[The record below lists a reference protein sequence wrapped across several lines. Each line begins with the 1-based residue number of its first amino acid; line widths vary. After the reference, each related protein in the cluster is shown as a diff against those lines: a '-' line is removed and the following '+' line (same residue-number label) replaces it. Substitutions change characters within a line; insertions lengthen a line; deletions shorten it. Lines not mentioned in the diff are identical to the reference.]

1 MSMGETNGPLAPATF
16 LILFAL
22 ASGEKHGYA
31 IMREA
36 RALSEG
42 GVEIGPAT
50 LYTTIRRL
58 LDLGWI
64 EEVETP
70 AGEDSRRRYYAI
82 TRSGSSALHSELD
95 RMKALVKKAKSLRLP
110 SEEMLR

>member
-1 MSMGETNGPLAPATF
+1 MNEPLPPATF

-36 RALSEG
+36 RALSDG
-42 GVEIGPAT
+42 GFDMGPAT

-58 LDLGWI
+58 LDAGWI
-64 EEVETP
+64 EEVSGPEG
-70 AGEDSRRRYYAI
+70 ADVRRRYYGLTGKGA
-82 TRSGSSALHSELD
+82 SALHTEVE
-95 RMKALVKKAKSLRLP
+95 RMRSIVKKAKALGLP
-110 SEEMLR
+110 SAEFLS